1 MATWS
6 DAEGGAAAQD
16 EGSAVPRQVDHAQRR
31 TEISHAVWAVVARNG
46 LDAVS
51 LRTVAA
57 EAGISAGRVQ
67 HYFATK
73 DEMVLE
79 AAREMARAAE
89 LAARGG
95 AGHGP
100 GTDAN
105 AGRRDSGTR
114 GVGPGSGVDGDA
126 GRQDPGDR
134 GIEPLP
140 GADADAGRRRD
151 VAGAGRGDRA
161 ASEGVRA
168 AVRDVLTVGIPRD
181 DGSRLG
187 ASVWLAF
194 VAKAAVWPELARVV
208 AGEVAGGRDWLRAA
222 LADARAAGGL
232 TASDVDVDA
241 ESEALAAL
249 ADGLVGRVLV
259 GAITPERAFALLDA
273 RLDALFGPGDAGGVA

>member
-1 MATWS
+1 M
-6 DAEGGAAAQD
+6 
-16 EGSAVPRQVDHAQRR
+16 PRQVDHAQRR
-31 TEISHAVWAVVARNG
+31 SEISHAVWAVVARNG

-89 LAARGG
+89 LAARGRT
-95 AGHGP
+95 GHGL
-100 GTDAN
+100 GA
-105 AGRRDSGTR
+105 
-114 GVGPGSGVDGDA
+114 DGHV
-126 GRQDPGDR
+126 GRQDPGER

-168 AVRDVLTVGIPRD
+168 AVRRVLTVGIPCD

-187 ASVWLAF
+187 ASVWFAF

-208 AGEVAGGRDWLRAA
+208 AGEVAGGRDWLRVA
-222 LADARAAGGL
+222 LADARAAGEL
-232 TASDVDVDA
+232 TANDVDA
-241 ESEALAAL
+241 DAEAEALAAL

-273 RLDALFGPGDAGGVA
+273 RLDALFGPGAPGGVA